1 MIKIGAHVSP
11 ANVVA
16 EAQARGADI
25 VQVFLGNPQSWSA
38 PTFSHAGGAAGMKQ
52 ALIDAGIDA
61 YVHAPYLINIPTT
74 NNKVR
79 IPSRKALQQTVD
91 AAFEIGAKGVVVHG
105 GHVPKEDEPELGFAN
120 WKKAVDQLDMK
131 VPVFIENTAG
141 GERAMA
147 RHLEAIAKLWD
158 QVGHTDIGFCFDTCH
173 AWAGGMDLADAVEK
187 IKAITG
193 RIDLVHAND
202 SKDAAGSGRD
212 RHDNIGKGNIDL
224 DSLIHAIKAA
234 NAPVITETPGEAE
247 EQAADIALLRSR
259 LG

>member
-1 MIKIGAHVSP
+1 MTKIGAHVSP
-11 ANVVA
+11 GNVVA
-16 EAQARGADI
+16 EAQARSADI

-52 ALIDAGIDA
+52 ALLDANIDA

-91 AAFEIGAKGVVVHG
+91 AAFEIGAKGVIVHG
-105 GHVPKEDEPELGFAN
+105 GHVPEEDEPAAGFAN

-141 GERAMA
+141 GKRAMA
-147 RHLEAIAKLWD
+147 RHLDALAQLWD
-158 QVGHTDIGFCFDTCH
+158 HVGHTDVGFCFDTCH
-173 AWAGGMDLADAVEK
+173 AWAGGIDLTDAVAK

-202 SKDAAGSGRD
+202 SKDIANSGRD
-212 RHDNIGKGNIDL
+212 RHDNIGNGNIDL
-224 DSLIHAIKAA
+224 EILVAAIIAA
-234 NAPVITETPGEAE
+234 DAPVITETPGEAP
-247 EQAADIALLRSR
+247 EQAADIALLRAR

>member
-1 MIKIGAHVSP
+1 MVKIGAHVSP

-16 EAQARGADI
+16 EAELRGADI

-38 PTFSHAGGAAGMKQ
+38 PTFPHAGGADGMKQ
-52 ALIDAGIDA
+52 ALLDAGIDA

-91 AAFEIGAKGVVVHG
+91 AAFAIGAKGVVVHG
-105 GHVPKEDEPELGFAN
+105 GHVPKEDDPELGFAN

-158 QVGHTDIGFCFDTCH
+158 QVGHSGVGFCFDTCH
-173 AWAGGMDLADAVEK
+173 AWAGGMDLATAVEK
-187 IKAITG
+187 ITAITG
-193 RIDLVHAND
+193 KIDLVHAND

-212 RHDNIGKGNIDL
+212 RHDNIGNGNIDL
-224 DSLIHAIKAA
+224 DVLVAAIKAA
-234 NAPVITETPGEAE
+234 NAPVITKTPGESA

>member
-1 MIKIGAHVSP
+1 MVKIGAHVSP
-11 ANVVA
+11 ASVVA
-16 EAQARGADI
+16 EAELRGADI

-38 PTFSHAGGAAGMKQ
+38 PTFSHAGGADGMKQ
-52 ALIDAGIDA
+52 ALLDAGIDA

-91 AAFEIGAKGVVVHG
+91 AAFAIGAKGVIVHG
-105 GHVPKEDEPELGFAN
+105 GHVPKEDDPELGFAN

-158 QVGHTDIGFCFDTCH
+158 QVEHSGVGFCFDTCH
-173 AWAGGMDLADAVEK
+173 TWAGGMDLATAVEK
-187 IKAITG
+187 ITAITG
-193 RIDLVHAND
+193 KIDLVHAND

-212 RHDNIGKGNIDL
+212 RHANIGQGNIDL
-224 DSLIHAIKAA
+224 DVLVAAIKAA
-234 NAPVITETPGEAE
+234 NAPVITETPGEAA

>member
-1 MIKIGAHVSP
+1 MVKIGAHVSP
-11 ANVVA
+11 ATVVA

-38 PTFSHAGGAAGMKQ
+38 PTFSHPGGAEGMKQ
-52 ALIDAGIDA
+52 ALLDAGIDA

-79 IPSRKALQQTVD
+79 IPSRKVLQQTVD

-105 GHVPKEDEPELGFAN
+105 GHVPKEDDPELGFAN
-120 WKKAVDQLDMK
+120 WKKAVDQLEMK

-158 QVGHTDIGFCFDTCH
+158 QVGHSGVGFCFDTCH
-173 AWAGGMDLADAVEK
+173 AWAGGMDLATAVAK
-187 IKAITG
+187 ITAITG
-193 RIDLVHAND
+193 KVDLVHAND

-212 RHDNIGKGNIDL
+212 RHDNIGNGNIDL
-224 DSLIHAIKAA
+224 DILVAAIKAA
-234 NAPVITETPGEAE
+234 NAPVITETPGDAA
-247 EQAADIALLRSR
+247 EQAADIVLLRSR

>member
-1 MIKIGAHVSP
+1 MVKIGAHVSP
-11 ANVVA
+11 ANVVVEA
-16 EAQARGADI
+16 ELRGADI

-38 PTFSHAGGAAGMKQ
+38 PTFSHAGGADGMKQ
-52 ALIDAGIDA
+52 ALLDAGIDA

-91 AAFEIGAKGVVVHG
+91 AAFAIGAKGVVVHG
-105 GHVPKEDEPELGFAN
+105 GHVPKEDDPELGFAN
-120 WKKAVDQLDMK
+120 WKKAVDQLDMN

-158 QVGHTDIGFCFDTCH
+158 HVGHSGVGFCFDTCH
-173 AWAGGMDLADAVEK
+173 AWAGGMDLATAVEK
-187 IKAITG
+187 ITAITG
-193 RIDLVHAND
+193 KIDLVHAND

-212 RHDNIGKGNIDL
+212 RHANIGQGNIDL
-224 DSLIHAIKAA
+224 DVLVAAIKAA
-234 NAPVITETPGEAE
+234 NAPVITETPGEAA

>member
-1 MIKIGAHVSP
+1 MVKIGAHVSP
-11 ANVVA
+11 GNVVT
-16 EAQARGADI
+16 EAQVRGADI
-25 VQVFLGNPQSWSA
+25 VQVFLGNPQSWST
-38 PTFSHAGGAAGMKQ
+38 PTFSHAGGSAGMKQ
-52 ALIDAGIDA
+52 ALLDAGIDA

-91 AAFEIGAKGVVVHG
+91 AAFEIGAKGVIVHG
-105 GHVPKEDEPELGFAN
+105 GHVPKEDDPAAGFAN

-147 RHLEAIAKLWD
+147 RTLKAIAKLWE

-173 AWAGGMDLADAVEK
+173 AWAGGIDLTDAVTK
-187 IKAITG
+187 IKSITG

-202 SKDAAGSGRD
+202 SKDAASSGRD
-212 RHDNIGKGNIDL
+212 RHANIGQGNIEL
-224 DSLIHAIKAA
+224 AQLIAAIKTA
-234 NAPVITETPGEAE
+234 NAPVITETPGDEQ
-247 EQAADIALLRSR
+247 EQAADITLLRSR